1 MGSSMTG
8 AQIFWLIFIGILF
21 LDLDLTAIVYGNRL
35 VSLIGLIVL
44 FFMILFVVAYV
55 LRGV

>member
-1 MGSSMTG
+1 MTG
-8 AQIFWLIFIGILF
+8 TQIFWLIFIGILF

-44 FFMILFVVAYV
+44 FLMILFVVAYV

>member
-1 MGSSMTG
+1 MTG
-8 AQIFWLIFIGILF
+8 AQVFWLIFIGILF

-35 VSLIGLIVL
+35 VSLIGLI
-44 FFMILFVVAYV
+44 ILFLMLVFVIAFV

>member
-1 MGSSMTG
+1 ML
-8 AQIFWLIFIGILF
+8 QKYWLILIVILL

-35 VSLIGLIVL
+35 VSLISLLVL
-44 FFMILFVVAYV
+44 FLMILFVVAYV